1 MSSYF
6 VRLKLPKG
14 TGTETREALSSI
26 LVRVA
31 SRFSFQGIEDWSVEL
46 GANEK
51 VLGAEREFHDLR
63 GKGRMSPEMR
73 VYFALKTDGAQFAK
87 LVGSTFA
94 ELKVLPPAKLAPRD
108 WMKEWRKHYK
118 TQMVKS
124 GRHSIR
130 IVPAWKRAPAGLS
143 VKIHPGQAF
152 GTGTHPTTR
161 LCLQE
166 FLGVSAEL
174 PSSFRLLDFG
184 AGTGVLALA
193 ALAWA
198 KKEKRMVK
206 ALAVESDPEGLK
218 ACAKNAR
225 LNRMK
230 LPVAKKIPARREFD
244 FVFANVLSPVL
255 LSHREPL
262 VRALSADGWLVLSGI
277 LAKEADQFALQFR
290 HPMLKLIR
298 VSREGD
304 WAALLYQRA

>member
-1 MSSYF
+1 MNSYF

-14 TGTETREALSSI
+14 TGTETREALSEI

-63 GKGRMSPEMR
+63 GRGQMSPEMR
-73 VYFALKTDGAQFAK
+73 VYFALKADGAQFAK
-87 LVGSTFA
+87 LVGTSFA
-94 ELKVLPPAKLAPRD
+94 DLKVAPPAKLAPRD

-118 TQMVKS
+118 IQTVKG
-124 GRHSIR
+124 GRRSIR
-130 IVPAWKRAPAGLS
+130 IVPAWKKAPAGLA

-166 FLGVSAEL
+166 FLSLAGEL
-174 PSSFRLLDFG
+174 PPSLRLLDFG

-193 ALAWA
+193 AMAWA
-198 KKEKRMVK
+198 KSEKRPMK

-218 ACAKNAR
+218 ACGKNAK
-225 LNRMK
+225 LNRLE
-230 LPVAKKIPARREFD
+230 LPAKRKIPAKRVFD

-255 LSHREPL
+255 LAHREAL
-262 VRALSADGWLVLSGI
+262 VASLAEDGWLVLSGI
-277 LAKEADQFALQFR
+277 LAKEADQFAMQFR
-290 HPMLKLIR
+290 HPELKLIR
-298 VSREGD
+298 ISRDGD
-304 WAALLYQRA
+304 WASLLYQRA